1 MLLPARSLPA
11 VLSAQL
17 LAAAGGTLLL
27 PAVAALTLG
36 IVGKDGFPRQQG
48 RNQAF
53 NHVGILVAAGG
64 ISLGTGTFGPAIA
77 FWVLGGMA
85 VLAIAATLTTP
96 AGAWNRRRAVGWKED
111 SEDEP
116 ERSGIRQVL
125 GNRRLLV
132 LTVALTLFNLGNGGM
147 LSLLGQKL
155 VATAADATTWTARY
169 VMVAQLVMVPVALFA
184 GSLADKRGRRQLLM
198 VAFAVLPVRAVLS
211 GLIDDPIW
219 LIAAEIL
226 DGVASGIVGVAVP
239 VVVADLT
246 WGSGRTQTALGS
258 VNAVQGV
265 GGALSG
271 WYGGLSYGLF
281 GWTGAFLALGVPAL
295 DRPGPGDLARRHAR
309 AGPAPQAAGAARGGD
324 PGRVGAPR
332 PADERSVRRG
342 ILARTVKGTPRMP
355 MPRCP
360 VSLRRVGGPNGPR
373 ASVRMTCD
381 PKREKPGHGPGSV
394 RRLRRIDQPICGLP
408 VAAGNRSARAR
419 RSFSRARFSIWRTRS
434 FEMPRRCPSASRVA

>member
-11 VLSAQL
+11 VLCAQL

-85 VLAIAATLTTP
+85 VAAIVATLTTP
-96 AGAWNRRRAVGWKED
+96 AGAWNRRRAVGWQED
-111 SEDEP
+111 AEDEP

-198 VAFAVLPVRAVLS
+198 VAFAVLPVRALLS
-211 GLIDDPIW
+211 GLIDDPVW
-219 LIAAEIL
+219 LISAEVL
-226 DGVASGIVGVAVP
+226 DGVASGHRRG
-239 VVVADLT
+239 
-246 WGSGRTQTALGS
+246 
-258 VNAVQGV
+258 
-265 GGALSG
+265 GGA
-271 WYGGLSYGLF
+271 GGGRRPD
-281 GWTGAFLALGVPAL
+281 LGVRPHADGARQRQRGAGRRRRPVGL
-295 DRPGPGDLARRHAR
+295 VRRPVLRPVRLDRLVPRPRRAGADRPGPGDLARRHAR
-309 AGPAPQAAGAARGGD
+309 TRPAPPAAGAARAR
-324 PGRVGAPR
+324 PIQGA
-332 PADERSVRRG
+332 
-342 ILARTVKGTPRMP
+342 
-355 MPRCP
+355 
-360 VSLRRVGGPNGPR
+360 
-373 ASVRMTCD
+373 
-381 PKREKPGHGPGSV
+381 
-394 RRLRRIDQPICGLP
+394 
-408 VAAGNRSARAR
+408 
-419 RSFSRARFSIWRTRS
+419 
-434 FEMPRRCPSASRVA
+434 

>member
-1 MLLPARSLPA
+1 MAPTAHLALINVFIGDIQGGLGPFLGTWLAEAGSWSPTRVGLVVTLVGFGTLFLSGPFGALVDRFGHPRVLIGLACGAILAGTLLLLPARSFPA
-11 VLSAQL
+11 VLTAQL

-36 IVGKDGFPRQQG
+36 IVGKDRFPKQQG

-53 NHVGILVAAGG
+53 NHIGILVAAGA
-64 ISLGTGTFGPAIA
+64 ISLGTARFGPAIA

-85 VLAIAATLTTP
+85 LAAIVATVTTP
-96 AGAWNRRRAVGWKED
+96 AGAWNRRRAVGWTED
-111 SEDEP
+111 DADEP

-169 VMVAQLVMVPVALFA
+169 VMVAQLVMVPVALLA
-184 GSLADKRGRRQLLM
+184 GSMADRRGRRQLLM
-198 VAFAVLPVRAVLS
+198 VAFAVLPVRAVMS
-211 GLIDDPIW
+211 GLIDDPWW
-219 LIAAEIL
+219 LIAAEVL

-265 GGALSG
+265 GGALSA
-271 WYGGLSYGLF
+271 WYGGLAYSVF
-281 GWTGAFLALGVPAL
+281 GWTGAFLSLGVPAL
-295 DRPGPGDLARRHAR
+295 AALALVIWLDATPEPGRRRRRRERR
-309 AGPAPQAAGAARGGD
+309 AAPQAA
-324 PGRVGAPR
+324 
-332 PADERSVRRG
+332 
-342 ILARTVKGTPRMP
+342 
-355 MPRCP
+355 
-360 VSLRRVGGPNGPR
+360 
-373 ASVRMTCD
+373 
-381 PKREKPGHGPGSV
+381 
-394 RRLRRIDQPICGLP
+394 
-408 VAAGNRSARAR
+408 
-419 RSFSRARFSIWRTRS
+419 
-434 FEMPRRCPSASRVA
+434 